1 MTLRE
6 NLNLWPASEQLLLY
20 WPGERIPSSNIV
32 NRQNR
37 TEHSSKINFQLL
49 LGVSNQSPG
58 EQKSTKVTQKDLTQV
73 IGHKPTTGLSLK
85 LA

>member
-37 TEHSSKINFQLL
+37 IYYNSCIINKETEIQGSRIMCLMSQCSTAGKRNKF
-49 LGVSNQSPG
+49 SFFFSP
-58 EQKSTKVTQKDLTQV
+58 
-73 IGHKPTTGLSLK
+73 K
-85 LA
+85 L